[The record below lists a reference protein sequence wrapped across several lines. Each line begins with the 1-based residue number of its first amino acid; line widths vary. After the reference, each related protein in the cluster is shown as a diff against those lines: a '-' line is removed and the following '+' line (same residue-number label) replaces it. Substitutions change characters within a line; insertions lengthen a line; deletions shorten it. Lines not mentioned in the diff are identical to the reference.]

1 MRSDGSATV
10 VGSGPNG
17 LTAAVVLAA
26 AGVHVTVLE
35 ARDTIG
41 GGTRTEPL
49 TLPGFLHDV
58 CSAFHPLGAASPAF
72 AGLPLAGHG
81 LEWVKPQIQLAHP
94 LADGSAAALWHSLDD
109 TEERLG
115 PDGRRWGRLAGRI
128 AERWPSLGDQITAP
142 LIAIP
147 DRPFELLTMAPGALP
162 ATVLARR
169 FSGAR
174 TRALFAGIAAHSML
188 RLTSP
193 MTSATGLIL
202 GALAHVEGWPVA
214 RGGSA
219 SITTALARHFE
230 SLGGEIVTGHP
241 VQTRADLPDTE
252 VVLWNTT
259 PTTLIDVY
267 GGAVPPSMR
276 RWIRRYRY
284 GVGSYKVDYAL
295 DGPIPWTAEECH
307 SAGTVHVGGTI
318 EEIAAAEATVVGGGV
333 PDRPFVLVGQQSLVD
348 ATRAPEGKHTAWA
361 YCHVP
366 SGYRGSVLAQIEAQI
381 ERFAPGF
388 RDLVLARHV
397 MGTRDL
403 EDRNANY
410 RGGDIGAGATT
421 MRQLIARPR
430 FSPTP
435 YRTAIPG
442 VYLCS
447 ASTPPGPGVHG
458 MSGYHAAHLA
468 IRDHFS

>member
-1 MRSDGSATV
+1 MSERSAVV

-17 LTAAVVLAA
+17 LTAAVELAA
-26 AGVHVTVLE
+26 AGVEVTVLE

-41 GGTRTEPL
+41 GGTRTEEL

-72 AGLPLAGHG
+72 ARLPLADHG
-81 LEWVKPQIQLAHP
+81 LEWIRPEIQVAHP
-94 LADGSAAALWHSLDD
+94 LDDGSAAALWHSLDRSAEHLGRD
-109 TEERLG
+109 GDRWRRLG
-115 PDGRRWGRLAGRI
+115 GRLA
-128 AERWPSLGDQITAP
+128 ERWATIGEQLTAP
-142 LIAIP
+142 LVRVP
-147 DRPFELLTMAPGALP
+147 DRPFELLSLAPAALP
-162 ATVLARR
+162 ATILARR
-169 FSGAR
+169 FREAG

-188 RLTSP
+188 RLSSP
-193 MTSATGLIL
+193 MTSASGLVL

-219 SITTALARHFE
+219 AITSALAKHFE
-230 SLGGEIVTGHP
+230 SLGGTIVTGHP
-241 VQTRADLPDTE
+241 VRSPADLPE
-252 VVLWNTT
+252 ASVVLWNTT
-259 PTTLIDVY
+259 PTTLAEVY
-267 GGAVPPSMR
+267 GSAVPASMR

-295 DGPIPWTAEECH
+295 DGPIPWTAEECRV
-307 SAGTVHVGGTI
+307 AGTVHVGGTL
-318 EEIAAAEATVVGGGV
+318 EEIAASEAAVVGGTN
-333 PDRPFVLVGQQSLVD
+333 PDRPYVLVGQQSIVD
-348 ATRAPEGKHTAWA
+348 PSRAPAGKHTAWA

-366 SGYRGSVLAQIEAQI
+366 AGFRGSVLAQIESQI

-397 MGTRDL
+397 LGAHDL
-403 EDRNANY
+403 EERNANY

-430 FSPTP
+430 LSPTP
-435 YRTAIPG
+435 YRTSLPG

-458 MSGYHAAHLA
+458 MAGHHAARLV
-468 IRDHFS
+468 IQDHFS